1 VCENKTQCMITCKE
15 ECKWMTAN
23 KEMTRCVKSVSDCA
37 GVKKKN
43 VVKTACNG
51 YARQVTCMRETVFE

>member
-1 VCENKTQCMITCKE
+1 MCENKTQCMITCKE

-51 YARQVTCMRETVFE
+51 YA